1 MGRTEGLLEEKEQ
14 KEKREEERCGIE
26 KKTIKG
32 KVRGSDSSYV
42 LSRLLVCA
50 MVVVCCSRRLE
61 RKKTTINIEECVVRN
76 LNNCRHS
83 IVPWQCSHSLRLAS
97 DSLSLSFSLVYACL
111 LSRRCLYSLPL
122 SSFIF
127 TTVSSWTTLQ
137 LPFRFRPVP
146 RPRK

>member
-1 MGRTEGLLEEKEQ
+1 MRQFISHYYSTLYVGL
-14 KEKREEERCGIE
+14 C
-26 KKTIKG
+26 TH
-32 KVRGSDSSYV
+32 SYV
-42 LSRLLVCA
+42 LSRLLVCV

-83 IVPWQCSHSLRLAS
+83 IVPWQCSHSLCLAS
-97 DSLSLSFSLVYACL
+97 NSALGSVLSLFLSLSFMPVSCL
-111 LSRRCLYSLPL
+111 GDDYILFHCLPL
-122 SSFIF
+122 SSQQCP
-127 TTVSSWTTLQ
+127 WTSLR